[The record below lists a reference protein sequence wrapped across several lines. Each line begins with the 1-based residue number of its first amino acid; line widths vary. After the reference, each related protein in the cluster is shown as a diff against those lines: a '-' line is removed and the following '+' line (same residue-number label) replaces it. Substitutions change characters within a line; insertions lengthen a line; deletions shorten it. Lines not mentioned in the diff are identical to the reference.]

1 MISSDSSTCSAFLS
15 INQAPRFSVHENA
28 TIETPTR
35 PSFRKDLI
43 MLKNRLARN
52 AVLALLSVLTACGGQ
67 QEQSTAD
74 STGAGTKMRVA
85 LLTPGPIS
93 DKSWNGIAHEG
104 LLAIRDSLGAETSHI
119 QTKTPAEF
127 DENFRQY
134 GAQGYDLV
142 IGNGFEYQEAATRI
156 APSYPKTNYVI
167 TSGRVTAPNVAG
179 IAFAFEEASYQ
190 AGMIA
195 GAMTKTNKLGLIG
208 GTELPPV
215 KTSFLAFERG
225 AKSVN
230 PKVTVLTSYIGNW
243 DDVSAGKEQALAQ
256 IAQGV
261 DIILQNADAAGL
273 GVFQAAR
280 EKQILAFGTNADQ
293 NNVAPDV
300 IIGSVVIDLP
310 KAFMMIAR
318 EIQAGTFTGR
328 VITLGVKDDVVR
340 MVINPTMRERVPT
353 AVITASDSVGA
364 LLKAGT
370 FMGLTDLL
378 SGTDNAKALPPAA
391 K

>member
-1 MISSDSSTCSAFLS
+1 M
-15 INQAPRFSVHENA
+15 FSN
-28 TIETPTR
+28 P
-35 PSFRKDLI
+35 
-43 MLKNRLARN
+43 LARVTFG
-52 AVLALLSVLTACGGQ
+52 ALIGLLAACGAEKAG
-67 QEQSTAD
+67 STAD
-74 STGAGTKMRVA
+74 SAGVKTMRVA

-104 LLAIRDSLGAETSHI
+104 LLAIRDTLGAETSHI

-142 IGNGFEYQEAATRI
+142 IGNGFEYQEAATRV

-167 TSGRVTAPNVAG
+167 TSGRVTAPNLAG

-190 AGMIA
+190 AGILA
-195 GAMTKTNKLGLIG
+195 GAMTKSNKIGLIA

-230 PKVTVLTSYIGNW
+230 PRVAVITAYIGNW

-256 IAQGV
+256 IARGV
-261 DIILQNADAAGL
+261 DIIFQNADAAGL

-280 EKQILAFGTNADQ
+280 EKKILAFGTNADQ
-293 NNVAPDV
+293 NSVAPDV
-300 IIGSVVIDLP
+300 IIASVVIDLP
-310 KAFMMIAR
+310 KAFMMLAR
-318 EIQAGTFTGR
+318 EVQAGTFKGR
-328 VITLGVKDDVVR
+328 VINLGVKDDIVRLVV
-340 MVINPTMRERVPT
+340 NPALRERVP
-353 AVITASDSVGA
+353 AAAMAASDSVGA
-364 LLKAGT
+364 MFKAGT
-370 FMGLTDLL
+370 FTGLTDLL
-378 SGTDNAKALPPAA
+378 QGTDSAKPLPPVA

>member
-1 MISSDSSTCSAFLS
+1 MRLNAGKDTFMYTIRFARFTAVALIS
-15 INQAPRFSVHENA
+15 
-28 TIETPTR
+28 
-35 PSFRKDLI
+35 LI
-43 MLKNRLARN
+43 
-52 AVLALLSVLTACGGQ
+52 VACGG
-67 QEQSTAD
+67 EKAGTTAD
-74 STGAGTKMRVA
+74 STGVKRMRVA

-142 IGNGFEYQEAATRI
+142 IGNGFEYQEAATRV
-156 APSYPKTNYVI
+156 APSYPKTNYAI

-179 IAFAFEEASYQ
+179 LAFAFEEASYQ

-195 GAMTKTNKLGLIG
+195 GAMTKTNTIGLIA

-230 PKVTVLTSYIGNW
+230 AKVSVITSYIGNW

-256 IAQGV
+256 IAQGA
-261 DIILQNADAAGL
+261 DIIFQNADAAGL

-280 EKQILAFGTNADQ
+280 EKKILAFGTNADQ
-293 NNVAPDV
+293 NSVAPDV
-300 IIGSVVIDLP
+300 IIASVVIDLP
-310 KAFMMIAR
+310 KAFLMLAR
-318 EIQAGTFTGR
+318 EVQAGTFKGR
-328 VITLGVKDDVVR
+328 VINLGVKDDVVR
-340 MVINPTMRERVPT
+340 LVINPTLRDRVP
-353 AVITASDSVGA
+353 AAAIAASDSVGV

-370 FMGLTDLL
+370 FTGLADLL
-378 SGTDNAKALPPAA
+378 YGTDSAKPLPPA

>member
-1 MISSDSSTCSAFLS
+1 
-15 INQAPRFSVHENA
+15 
-28 TIETPTR
+28 
-35 PSFRKDLI
+35 
-43 MLKNRLARN
+43 MLKNHLTTVAVGAMLGLLA
-52 AVLALLSVLTACGGQ
+52 ACAGEKAGT
-67 QEQSTAD
+67 TAD
-74 STGAGTKMRVA
+74 STGTKKMRVA

-142 IGNGFEYQEAATRI
+142 IGNGFEYQEAATRV
-156 APSYPKTNYVI
+156 APSYPNTKYAI
-167 TSGRVTAPNVAG
+167 TSGRVTATNVAG
-179 IAFAFEEASYQ
+179 LAFAFEEASYQ

-195 GAMTKTNKLGLIG
+195 GAITKTNKIGLIA

-215 KTSFLAFERG
+215 KASFVAFERG

-230 PKVTVLTSYIGNW
+230 PMVSVITSYLGNW
-243 DDVSAGKEQALAQ
+243 EDVSAGKEQALAQ

-261 DIILQNADAAGL
+261 DMIFQNADAAGL

-280 EKQILAFGTNADQ
+280 EKKILAFGTNADQ
-293 NNVAPDV
+293 NSVAPDV
-300 IIGSVVIDLP
+300 IVASVVIDLP
-310 KAFMMIAR
+310 KAFLMLAR
-318 EIQAGTFTGR
+318 EVQAGTFTGR
-328 VITLGVKDDVVR
+328 VITHGVSDDVVR
-340 MVINPTMRERVPT
+340 LVVNPTMRDRVPAAAMA
-353 AVITASDSVGA
+353 AVDSVGI

-370 FMGLTDLL
+370 FTGLADLL
-378 SGTDNAKALPPAA
+378 NGTDTPKPLPPAA

>member
-1 MISSDSSTCSAFLS
+1 MMFS
-15 INQAPRFSVHENA
+15 NRFAHV
-28 TIETPTR
+28 
-35 PSFRKDLI
+35 
-43 MLKNRLARN
+43 
-52 AVLALLSVLTACGGQ
+52 AVGTVVGLLVACGG
-67 QEQSTAD
+67 EKTGSTAN
-74 STGAGTKMRVA
+74 SAGVRKMRVA

-142 IGNGFEYQEAATRI
+142 IGNGFEYQEAAARV
-156 APSYPKTNYVI
+156 APSYPKTNYAI
-167 TSGRVTAPNVAG
+167 TSGRVTAPNIAG

-190 AGMIA
+190 AGMLA
-195 GAMTKTNKLGLIG
+195 GAITKSNKIGLIA

-225 AKSVN
+225 ARSVN
-230 PKVTVLTSYIGNW
+230 PKVSVITSYIGNW

-280 EKQILAFGTNADQ
+280 EKKILAFGTNANQ
-293 NNVAPDV
+293 NSVAPDV
-300 IIGSVVIDLP
+300 IIASVVIDLP
-310 KAFMMIAR
+310 KAFLMLAR
-318 EIQAGTFTGR
+318 EVQAGTFKGR
-328 VITLGVKDDVVR
+328 VINLGVKDDVVR
-340 MVINPTMRERVPT
+340 LVVNPTLRARVPAT
-353 AVITASDSVGA
+353 ALAASDSVGIM
-364 LLKAGT
+364 LKAGT
-370 FMGLTDLL
+370 FTGLADLL
-378 SGTDNAKALPPAA
+378 QGTDAAKPLPTAIPPAA

>member
-1 MISSDSSTCSAFLS
+1 MLT
-15 INQAPRFSVHENA
+15 NRFSRVTA
-28 TIETPTR
+28 G
-35 PSFRKDLI
+35 
-43 MLKNRLARN
+43 
-52 AVLALLSVLTACGGQ
+52 ALLSLLVACGG
-67 QEQSTAD
+67 EKAGTTAD
-74 STGAGTKMRVA
+74 STGAKKMRVA

-142 IGNGFEYQEAATRI
+142 IGNGFEYQEAAARV
-156 APSYPKTNYVI
+156 APSYPKTNYAI
-167 TSGRVTAPNVAG
+167 TSGRITAPNVAG
-179 IAFAFEEASYQ
+179 LAFAFEEASYQ

-195 GAMTKTNKLGLIG
+195 GAMTKSNKIGLIA

-230 PKVTVLTSYIGNW
+230 PKVSIITSYIGNW

-280 EKQILAFGTNADQ
+280 EKKILAFGTNADQ
-293 NNVAPDV
+293 NGVAPDV
-300 IIGSVVIDLP
+300 IVASVVIDLP
-310 KAFMMIAR
+310 KAFLMLAR
-318 EIQAGTFTGR
+318 EVQAGTFKGR
-328 VITLGVKDDVVR
+328 VINLGVKDDVVR
-340 MVINPTMRERVPT
+340 LVMNPAMRERVPAT
-353 AVITASDSVGA
+353 AIAASDSVGL

-370 FMGLTDLL
+370 FTGLVDVLQ
-378 SGTDNAKALPPAA
+378 GTDSAKPLPPA

>member
-1 MISSDSSTCSAFLS
+1 MLSNRVARVALGALTCL
-15 INQAPRFSVHENA
+15 
-28 TIETPTR
+28 
-35 PSFRKDLI
+35 
-43 MLKNRLARN
+43 LA
-52 AVLALLSVLTACGGQ
+52 ACGGDKTG
-67 QEQSTAD
+67 STAD
-74 STGAGTKMRVA
+74 STGTKTMRVA

-142 IGNGFEYQEAATRI
+142 IGNGFEYQEAAARV
-156 APSYPKTNYVI
+156 APSYPKTMYAI
-167 TSGRVTAPNVAG
+167 TSGRVTAPNLAG
-179 IAFAFEEASYQ
+179 LAFAFEEASYQ

-195 GAMTKTNKLGLIG
+195 GAMTKTNKIGLIA

-230 PKVTVLTSYIGNW
+230 PKVSIITSYIGNW

-256 IAQGV
+256 IAQGA
-261 DIILQNADAAGL
+261 DIIFQNADAAGL

-280 EKQILAFGTNADQ
+280 EKKILAFGTNADQ
-293 NNVAPDV
+293 NSVAPDV
-300 IIGSVVIDLP
+300 IVASVVIDLP
-310 KAFMMIAR
+310 KAFLMVAR
-318 EIQAGTFTGR
+318 EVQAGTFTGR
-328 VITLGVKDDVVR
+328 VIDLGVKDDVVR
-340 MVINPTMRERVPT
+340 LVINPTMRARVP
-353 AVITASDSVGA
+353 AAALAASDSVGA
-364 LLKAGT
+364 MLKAGT
-370 FMGLTDLL
+370 FTGLADLL
-378 SGTDNAKALPPAA
+378 QGTDDAKPLSSAIPPAA